1 MQFSQRIRVICRRF
15 LTIALVLITAISLS
29 ACNPA
34 TLRSQTSQGAQL
46 VRAILS
52 DPTTFNPILS
62 TDATVSRIFAMT
74 NPGLTTS
81 NPITGEIEPNLA
93 QSWEVSQDKR
103 TIVFTLRKG
112 LKWSDGHPLTAD
124 DVLFTYNDIVF
135 NEDIPS
141 SSKDLLRI
149 GQSRKLPELR
159 KIDDLRLEFT
169 LPEPFS
175 PFLNATSLDIL
186 PAHILRETI
195 EKKDD
200 GGKPLFLS
208 AWNLDTPPEKII
220 SSGPYKITTYVP
232 SQRVILERNPYYWK
246 KDDRENQLPHI
257 DRVVLAIVENLDTFL
272 LQFRSGS
279 LDSVV
284 ISPQY
289 YSLLKGEEKRGKFTI
304 YNGGPA
310 YGTTFFFFNLN
321 KGRRDGNPL
330 IDPVKS
336 RWFNNVKFRQAVAYA
351 VDRQRMI
358 NNIYRGLG
366 QPQNTQM
373 SVQSPYYDPTIKGY
387 DYNPQKA
394 KKLLLE
400 AGFKYNNQNELLD
413 AEGNRVRFTLNTN
426 AGNTIREAVG
436 VQIQQDLSKIGIIV
450 DFKPLAWNNF
460 IDKLSNSLDWECVI
474 IGLTGG
480 NEPNGGANVWFPDSN
495 LHMFNQKAGSKQKPI
510 EGREVAD
517 WEQKIADLYIQG
529 AKEFDIEKRKAI
541 YSKTQRLVS
550 ENLPFIYLVN
560 QYSLAA
566 VRDRLSGVEFSALG
580 GVYWN
585 IEELKLTSE

>member
-1 MQFSQRIRVICRRF
+1 MQFSRRIRVICRRS
-15 LTIALVLITAISLS
+15 LTIALALITAISLS

-34 TLRSQTSQGAQL
+34 TLKRQTSQDSQV

-62 TDATVSRIFAMT
+62 TDATVSRIFAIT

-81 NPITGEIEPNLA
+81 NPITGEIEPELA
-93 QSWEVSQDKR
+93 ESWEVSEDKR
-103 TIVFTLRKG
+103 KIVFTLRKG

-124 DVLFTYNDIVF
+124 DVIFTYNDLVF
-135 NEDIPS
+135 NKDIPT

-149 GQSRKLPELR
+149 GQSRKLPKLR
-159 KIDDLRLEFT
+159 KIDNLRIEFT

-175 PFLNATSLDIL
+175 PILNATSLEIL
-186 PAHILRETI
+186 PTHILRETI
-195 EKKDD
+195 EKKDSQ
-200 GGKPLFLS
+200 GKPLFLS

-220 SSGPYKITTYVP
+220 TSGSYKIKAYVP
-232 SQRVILERNPYYWK
+232 SERVILERNPYYWK
-246 KDDRENQLPHI
+246 KDEQGNQLPHI
-257 DRVVLAIVENLDTFL
+257 DRVFLPIVENLDTFL

-279 LDSVV
+279 LDSVSV
-284 ISPQY
+284 SPQY
-289 YSLLKGEEKRGKFTI
+289 YSLLKREEKRGKFTI

-321 KGRRDGNPL
+321 KGRRDGKPL
-330 IDPVKS
+330 VAPVKS

-351 VDRQRMI
+351 VDRQTMI

-373 SVQSPYYDPTIKGY
+373 SIQSPYYDSSIKGY

-400 AGFKYNNQNELLD
+400 AGFKYNNTDELLD

-426 AGNTIREAVG
+426 AGNTIREAIG
-436 VQIQQDLSKIGIIV
+436 VQIQQDLNKIGIRV

-460 IDKLSNSLDWECVI
+460 IDKLSNSLDWECGLL
-474 IGLTGG
+474 GLTGG

-495 LHMFNQKAGSKQKPI
+495 LHMFNQKPGAGQKPI

-517 WEQKIADLYIQG
+517 WEKKIAYLYIEG

-541 YSKTQRLVS
+541 YSETQRLIS

-560 QYSLAA
+560 PYSLAA
-566 VRDRLSGVEFSALG
+566 VRDRLSGVEFTALG
-580 GVYWN
+580 GIYWN
-585 IEELKLTSE
+585 IEELKVTSE